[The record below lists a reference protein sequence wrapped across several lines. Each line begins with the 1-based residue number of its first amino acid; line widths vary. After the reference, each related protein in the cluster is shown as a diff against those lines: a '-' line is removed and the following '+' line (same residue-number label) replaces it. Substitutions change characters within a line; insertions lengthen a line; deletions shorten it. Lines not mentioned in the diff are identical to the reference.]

1 MSRATVTSK
10 GQITIP
16 IDVRRR
22 LGLRTGT
29 KVDFIE
35 KPDGGYELVAAT
47 GSIRDIS
54 GMFSW
59 SGPPVTLEEMDEAI
73 AEAAA
78 ETMRS

>member
-1 MSRATVTSK
+1 
-10 GQITIP
+10 TIP
-16 IDVRRR
+16 IEVRRR
-22 LGLRTGT
+22 LGIHTGS

-35 KPDGGYELVAAT
+35 KSGGGYELFAAT

-54 GMFSW
+54 GMFTW
-59 SGPPVTLEEMDEAI
+59 TGPTVTLEQMDDAI